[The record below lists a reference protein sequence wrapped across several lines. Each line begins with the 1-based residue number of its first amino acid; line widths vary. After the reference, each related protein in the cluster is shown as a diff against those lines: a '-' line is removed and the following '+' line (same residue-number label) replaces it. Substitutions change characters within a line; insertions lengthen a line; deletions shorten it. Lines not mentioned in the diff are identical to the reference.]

1 MSTIPTVPVETTAA
15 TEELL
20 DVESIKALL
29 DGFDPGALLPDLSK
43 VFDSLVPI
51 CRIAVLLGPVVLV
64 LMGLSYLILSPK
76 EANYY
81 LGYRCYFGM
90 GSEYAWR
97 FTQRL
102 AGWLFTVTGLA
113 LTVLMFSISLSFSG
127 MPLTDMAWRAAS
139 CLLMELAA
147 AVLLILIVNLS
158 AAFHFDRKGRHRR
171 KRK

>member
-1 MSTIPTVPVETTAA
+1 MSTTPTVPMETMAA

-29 DGFDPGALLPDLSK
+29 DGFDPAALLPDLSK
-43 VFDSLVPI
+43 VFDSLVPV
-51 CRIAVLLGPVVLV
+51 CRIAVLLGPVVL
-64 LMGLSYLILSPK
+64 LILGLSYLIFSPK

-102 AGWLFTVTGLA
+102 AGWLFTLTGLA
-113 LTVLMFSISLSFSG
+113 LTVVMFAISLGFSG
-127 MPLTDMAWRAAS
+127 MPLTDMVWRAAA
-139 CLLMELAA
+139 CLVLELIAS
-147 AVLLILIVNLS
+147 VLLILTVNLS
-158 AAFHFDRKGRHRR
+158 AAFRFDRKGKHRR
-171 KRK
+171 KRR

>member
-1 MSTIPTVPVETTAA
+1 MSIEDFKGLMDNFEPA
-15 TEELL
+15 
-20 DVESIKALL
+20 S
-29 DGFDPGALLPDLSK
+29 LLPEIDPIISK
-43 VFDSLVPI
+43 FAPAARILVL
-51 CRIAVLLGPVVLV
+51 VGPVVLIV
-64 LMGLSYLILSPK
+64 MGLLYFFAMPK
-76 EANYY
+76 EANYH
-81 LGYRCYFGM
+81 LGYRCYYGM
-90 GSEYAWR
+90 GSVEAWR